1 MSIEVKLASIEQR
14 YIFANMWIAY
24 AHEISQYQ
32 DDLPSIH
39 GMMGDIDEDYEPESV
54 MAEWWAHPGKT
65 FPYLISV
72 DERPAGFALVAL
84 TPLVDG
90 DADQE
95 LVDFFLFHPYRGKG
109 IGREAAI
116 SVFDSLPG
124 SWQLSVIAAHDS
136 ALSFWKAVLSHYA
149 KNVQTIEKKHK
160 SGLLLTEF
168 TFERATV

>member
-1 MSIEVKLASIEQR
+1 MGIGINIEVQLAPIEQR

-39 GMMGDIDEDYEPESV
+39 GMMGDIDEEYEPESV

-65 FPYLISV
+65 FPYLIAV

-95 LVDFFLFHPYRGKG
+95 LVDFFLFYPYRGKG

-116 SVFDSLPG
+116 R
-124 SWQLSVIAAHDS
+124 
-136 ALSFWKAVLSHYA
+136 VL
-149 KNVQTIEKKHK
+149 
-160 SGLLLTEF
+160 
-168 TFERATV
+168 R